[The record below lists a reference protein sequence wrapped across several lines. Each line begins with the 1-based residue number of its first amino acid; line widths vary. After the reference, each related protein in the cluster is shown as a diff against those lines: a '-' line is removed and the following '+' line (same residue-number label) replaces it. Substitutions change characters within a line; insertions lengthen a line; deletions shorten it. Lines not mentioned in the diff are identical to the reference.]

1 MMAVTVRSGLVF
13 DTLDPAGTQHITWA
27 ASFSRRA
34 SDLSAQKPPE
44 GRTGFWRGRRVI
56 QEPNLLSERFRDLL
70 DSGAVAHVAPGPDD
84 WLAGQ
89 SAGAYIG
96 THPDHILESM
106 LLVSGTTGRKE
117 VTIWWDHA
125 DGRRLVMTVTIRST
139 LSPYEPWA
147 VNEIWHEIDEAQ
159 AAAGDPDE
167 VPSTRSDSWIELYA
181 DSPGLR
187 DDGSIAALAY
197 LWSAAVGASTASY
210 ADIRFVPSRRDA
222 VPPDCGL
229 ILFPLEDATGI
240 VTGIARHPIPCPE
253 EVGTRTLRPDLR
265 QGHGV
270 FRVLNPDGTGG
281 PAPYPVRYSKEPLG
295 ITVCDHPID
304 ALVLADSGPA
314 WKGQATVALC
324 GQPMPDWLRAE
335 LSTRTVTF
343 ARVASLH
350 AEVVAAAEA
359 SFREEGVAVTRLVP
373 PGNAATFAEA
383 RLAEWTV
390 GYQPGDW
397 PPPGLPGEAAG
408 EPPARLP
415 ADWWSPVAIPIDVPI
430 VEAVVEGAAGG
441 G

>member
-1 MMAVTVRSGLVF
+1 MVVMARAGMAF
-13 DTLDPAGTQHITWA
+13 DLLDPAGTQRITWA

-34 SDLSAQKPPE
+34 SDLSAQKTPE
-44 GRTGFWRGRRVI
+44 GRTGFWRGRRMI
-56 QEPNLLSERFRDLL
+56 QEPNALSERFRDLL
-70 DSGAVAHVAPGPDD
+70 DSGAIARVAPGPDD

-89 SAGAYIG
+89 SADAYVG
-96 THPDHILESM
+96 TLPDHILESM
-106 LLVSGTTGRKE
+106 LLVSETTGLME

-125 DGRRLVMTVTIRST
+125 DGRRLVMTVTVTST

-147 VNEIWHEIDEAQ
+147 VTESWHEIDETQ
-159 AAAGDPDE
+159 VAAGDPDE
-167 VPSTRSDSWIELYA
+167 VPFPRSDSWIELYA
-181 DSPGLR
+181 DSSGLR
-187 DDGSIAALAY
+187 DDGSTAALAY

-210 ADIRFVPSRRDA
+210 ADIRFVPSRRDT
-222 VPPDCGL
+222 VPADGGL

-281 PAPYPVRYSKEPLG
+281 PAPYPVRNSKEPLG

-304 ALVLADSGPA
+304 ALVLVDSGPA
-314 WKGQATVALC
+314 WTGQATVALC

-335 LSTRTVTF
+335 LSTRRVTF
-343 ARVASLH
+343 ARVPSLH

-359 SFREEGVAVTRLVP
+359 SFREEGIAVTRLVP

-383 RLAEWTV
+383 RLAEWMV
-390 GYQPGDW
+390 GYQPEAW
-397 PPPGLPGEAAG
+397 PPPGPLGEGAG

-415 ADWWSPVAIPIDVPI
+415 ADWWMPVAVATDVPI
-430 VEAVVEGAAGG
+430 VEAGVEGAAGG

>member
-1 MMAVTVRSGLVF
+1 MAEPVRSGLVF
-13 DTLDPAGTQHITWA
+13 DTFDPGGTQRITWA

-34 SDLSAQKPPE
+34 SDPRGKETPE
-44 GRTGFWRGRRVI
+44 GRTGFWRGRRII
-56 QEPNLLSERFRDLL
+56 QEPNVLSERFRDLL
-70 DSGAVAHVAPGPDD
+70 DSGAVARVAPGPGD

-89 SAGAYIG
+89 SADAYAG
-96 THPDHILESM
+96 TLPAHILESM
-106 LLVSGTTGRKE
+106 LLVSETTGRKE

-125 DGRRLVMTVTIRST
+125 DGRRNVMTVMTKPT
-139 LSPYEPWA
+139 LSMYQSWEYT
-147 VNEIWHEIDEAQ
+147 EIWEEIDEAQ
-159 AAAGDPDE
+159 VAAG
-167 VPSTRSDSWIELYA
+167 VSDDRASPRNGSWIDLYA
-181 DSPGLR
+181 DSLGLR
-187 DDGSIAALAY
+187 DDGSLAALAY

-210 ADIRFVPSRRDA
+210 ADLRFVPSQRDT

-240 VTGIARHPIPCPE
+240 VTGIARHWIPCPE

-304 ALVLADSGPA
+304 ALVLVDSGPA

-335 LSTRTVTF
+335 LSTRRVTF
-343 ARVASLH
+343 ARVPSLH

-359 SFREEGVAVTRLVP
+359 SFREEGIAVTRLVP

-397 PPPGLPGEAAG
+397 PPPGLPGEGAG

-415 ADWWSPVAIPIDVPI
+415 ADWWSPVAVATDVPI
-430 VEAVVEGAAGG
+430 MEAVVEGAAGG